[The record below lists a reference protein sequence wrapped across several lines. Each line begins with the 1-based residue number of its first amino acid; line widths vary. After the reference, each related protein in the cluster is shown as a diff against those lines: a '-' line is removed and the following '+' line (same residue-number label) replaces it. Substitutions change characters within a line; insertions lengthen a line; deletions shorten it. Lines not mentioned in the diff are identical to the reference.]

1 MTYDEIINK
10 LATPIYDELE
20 GEFAN
25 QDFKRQRMQWE
36 RAQRIAR
43 AALSALRTL
52 AEGRGYRLMVPVEA
66 DKKMTDAGQGE
77 ATESNSDAALRD
89 IFRAMLSAALDP
101 TKDNRVTI
109 PYIGGGALLGGPD
122 PTKEPE

>member
-1 MTYDEIINK
+1 MTLTYDEIINK

-25 QDFKRQRMQWE
+25 QDFKRQRTQWE

-43 AALSALRTL
+43 AALSALRTH
-52 AEGRGYRLMVPVEA
+52 AEKRGYRLMVPVEA
-66 DKKMTDAGQGE
+66 TPATGGALTDMIAAFWRSVNTDPDAGHI
-77 ATESNSDAALRD
+77 AALC
-89 IFRAMLSAALDP
+89 RALSAA
-101 TKDNRVTI
+101 
-109 PYIGGGALLGGPD
+109 PD